1 MDPRENIPL
10 KDSRMEK
17 CRCLPPTPTSFPIL
31 VCSSTHTSK
40 ERLPI
45 STSRPPCMAMPNERR
60 TRKQRTMRLDNKKLA
75 FLAVCTFCTDGRA
88 DRQSATNH
96 LQRLVE
102 ISAQRLVVAERV
114 ALAKWDS
121 GTLVENASREAKVIL
136 SACASPKFHAH

>member
-1 MDPRENIPL
+1 
-10 KDSRMEK
+10 
-17 CRCLPPTPTSFPIL
+17 
-31 VCSSTHTSK
+31 
-40 ERLPI
+40 
-45 STSRPPCMAMPNERR
+45 
-60 TRKQRTMRLDNKKLA
+60 MRLDNKKLA